1 MSSDRERFERL
12 SLSFHQSFVPER
24 RYLSALMRFAA
35 ELRDVGLEE
44 VAESTGIPTGESSG
58 KVEPTILYAKGMG
71 LIEVSRGQVGRWNL
85 RLSPLGGT
93 ILAED
98 PFLSE
103 GFTQWI
109 LHLLLCR
116 RRGGADAW
124 HTVFAE
130 GRLALGKV
138 FDEAALKAFLVARY
152 GKRSNAVGP
161 LLRMYATE
169 ASFSACG
176 ALGGE
181 GKRLEYRPAPDDA
194 TFFPGYRYL
203 FLTGWDACF
212 DGIQQVA
219 LEDFERQT
227 HLFTVMGWDAGQVN
241 RFVDRLADDRLVRVD
256 RQTGGAMVL
265 RACGSDGLLE
275 EIYGKLL

>member
-1 MSSDRERFERL
+1 MLKDRERFERL
-12 SLSFHQSFVPER
+12 SLFFHQSFVPER
-24 RYLSALMRFAA
+24 RYLSALMSFAA
-35 ELRDVGLEE
+35 KHRDVGLEE

-71 LIEVSRGQVGRWNL
+71 LIEVSRGQVGRWSL
-85 RLSPLGGT
+85 CLSPLGGIVLT
-93 ILAED
+93 ED

-103 GFTQWI
+103 RFTQWI
-109 LHLLLCR
+109 LHLQLCR

-138 FDEAALKAFLVARY
+138 FDEAALKAFLASRY
-152 GKRSNAVGP
+152 GRRTNLVGP
-161 LLRMYATE
+161 LLRMYTTE

-176 ALGGE
+176 AIQGE
-181 GKRLEYRPAPDDA
+181 GKSLEYRPAPDDA

-203 FLTGWDACF
+203 FFTAWDACF
-212 DGIQQVA
+212 DGVQQMA

-227 HLFTVMGWDAGQVN
+227 HLFSVMGWDAGQVS
-241 RFVDRLADDRLVRVD
+241 RFIDGLADDRLVKVD

-265 RACGSDGLLE
+265 RACSGDALLE